1 MHRNYFVV
9 TRIADGLEMTA
20 RILTLNAGSSSI
32 KFAVYETARGKL
44 ALMLR
49 GQIAG
54 IGTTPRLEAK
64 DAQGQALPFAATGAV
79 PDQRAALAHLLSWL
93 NQTGH
98 GDGLAGAG
106 HRVVHG
112 GTIFTEHRCLTP
124 DIIEHLATLEPLA
137 PHHQPHNVAAIRA
150 LSAQL
155 PALPQVAC
163 FDTAFHATQPPEA
176 RRLALPREFT
186 GKGLQRYGFHGLSY
200 EYVVE
205 RLRALTAG
213 GFPARLVIAHLGNGA
228 SMCAVRDGHSIAT
241 TMGFSTL
248 DGLVMGTRVGALDPG
263 VILHLMRTEGYGLK
277 EIEDLLYN
285 KSGLLGLSGLSPD
298 MKALLASDQPRA
310 KEAVTH
316 YCYRIGRELGSLAA
330 ALGGLD
336 ALVFTGGIGENAA
349 PVRAAVCRDAAW
361 LGIELDE
368 SANDTGGPRI
378 TTQGSRAAAWVL
390 PTDEERVI
398 AGHTRRLLEL

>member
-1 MHRNYFVV
+1 VRRRESRAV
-9 TRIADGLEMTA
+9 EMTS

-32 KFAVYETARGKL
+32 KFAVYQAGRDEL

-64 DAQGQALPFAATGAV
+64 DAQGQPLSFAAADALP
-79 PDQRAALAHLLSWL
+79 DHRAALAHLLSWL
-93 NQTGH
+93 NQTGN
-98 GDGLAGAG
+98 GSALAGAG

-112 GTIFTEHRCLTP
+112 GTAFTAHCRLTP
-124 DIIEHLATLEPLA
+124 EIIEYLAALEPLA

-176 RRLALPREFT
+176 RRLALPREFAT
-186 GKGLQRYGFHGLSY
+186 KGLQRYGFHGLSY
-200 EYVVE
+200 EYAVE
-205 RLRALTAG
+205 RLRELTG
-213 GFPARLVIAHLGNGA
+213 GTLPPRVVIAHLGNGA
-228 SMCAVRDGHSIAT
+228 SMCAVRDGRSIAT

-248 DGLVMGTRVGALDPG
+248 DGPVMGTRVGALDPG

-285 KSGLLGLSGLSPD
+285 RSGLLGLSGLSPD
-298 MKALLASDQPRA
+298 MKTLLATDEPSA

-349 PVRAAVCRDAAW
+349 PVRAAVCRDRAW
-361 LGIELDE
+361 LGIHLDE
-368 SANDTGGPRI
+368 SANDAGEPRI